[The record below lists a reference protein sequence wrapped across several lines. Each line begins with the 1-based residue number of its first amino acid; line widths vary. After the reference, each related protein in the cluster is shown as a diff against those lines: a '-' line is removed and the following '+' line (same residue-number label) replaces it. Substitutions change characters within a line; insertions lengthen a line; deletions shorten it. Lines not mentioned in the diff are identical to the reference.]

1 MYVPSRFNFLD
12 DSLLEDYR
20 KTSIMN
26 TDIIEKESGYELQI
40 DLPGVKKEDIK
51 IEMNKNL
58 INISVSIS
66 KSSDEENKKYIR
78 KERFTG
84 EIKRSFNIGEDI
96 DEDNINASFENG
108 ILYLNLP
115 KKEENDS
122 NKKFIEIN

>member
-26 TDIIEKESGYELQI
+26 TDIIEKENGYELQI

-122 NKKFIEIN
+122 NKKSIEIN